1 MVITRYDTETGEA
14 AEDGSENTMK
24 IPLFLATTYFI
35 AKLSVLPFV
44 GWKPDSIPM
53 RLYAKIFMMTVLGAI
68 GGILEY
74 ASYQYCPVSVIVMIR
89 VGGLVSITALQ
100 SAYITRRSVLGLKT
114 SMALGVVILG
124 TVFAAWHHSEHED
137 WSEYAVLGISLTLL
151 STLADSTEQVVQ
163 EDILQDEEFDLD
175 VFTFTAVSGLCGSS
189 FMIALLACAQFIP
202 GQDTGGVLENTVR
215 TMQVIFSSGI
225 LTGVL
230 IILLGMV
237 IIDMVAASALAKSF
251 GATTKEAVLSFRIIA
266 AWLSGTIL
274 FLVLPG
280 YGEAWPWSE
289 LVLKAIGG
297 TVIIAGVFLYVQYRR
312 EEEEESG
319 RVTAED

>member
-124 TVFAAWHHSEHED
+124 TVFAAWHHSEHEQ
-137 WSEYAVLGISLTLL
+137 WSAYAVLGISLTSL

-202 GQDTGGVLENTVR
+202 GQDTGGVQENTVR

-230 IILLGMV
+230 IILLIMV

-297 TVIIAGVFLYVQYRR
+297 TVIIAGVFLYVKYRR

-319 RVTAED
+319 KVTAED